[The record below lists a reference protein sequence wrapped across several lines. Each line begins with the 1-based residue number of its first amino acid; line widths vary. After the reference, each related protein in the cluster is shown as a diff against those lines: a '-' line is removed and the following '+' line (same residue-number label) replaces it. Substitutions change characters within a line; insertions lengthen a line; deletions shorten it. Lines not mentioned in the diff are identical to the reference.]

1 MASRKQP
8 RPKAPKSRQ
17 HLSVHMPEEAREAFD
32 ALLEHI
38 RQQTAETNP
47 TARVSESSV
56 VVMLVLGEA
65 KKRGIRK

>member
-1 MASRKQP
+1 
-8 RPKAPKSRQ
+8 
-17 HLSVHMPEEAREAFD
+17 MPEEAREAFD